1 MIRSV
6 PAMEDGPMR
15 LNVKAM
21 AISVALCW
29 GILAMFLVGLGN
41 LIWPGYGQGFL
52 DLMASLYPGYKATAG
67 FGQVIVGTLYGML
80 DGAICGALFAWLYN
94 RFAALVR

>member
-1 MIRSV
+1 
-6 PAMEDGPMR
+6 MR

-21 AISVALCW
+21 TISVALFW

-41 LIWPGYGQGFL
+41 LIWPGYGQAFL
-52 DLMASLYPGYKATAG
+52 DLMASLYPGYKATAS
-67 FGQVIVGTLYGML
+67 FGQVIVGTFYGML

-94 RFAALVR
+94 RFAALVS